1 MTRLGAVVAGRRM
14 VSMGRFFNKENRPV
28 LMLLAQASSIGL
40 AMVLAI
46 VFGTALGYWVD
57 KTWGTGP
64 WGLLVGLLM
73 GIIAAFRNLY
83 ILGKRAQ
90 KLGDK

>member
-1 MTRLGAVVAGRRM
+1 M
-14 VSMGRFFNKENRPV
+14 VSMGRFFNRENRPV
-28 LMLLAQASSIGL
+28 VMMLAQASSIGL

-57 KTWGTGP
+57 KTWSTGP
-64 WGLLVGLLM
+64 WGLLIGLLI

-90 KLGDK
+90 KMGGK